1 MSLTIFMWYAQYV
14 YRFTLKKILT
24 LEININIENE
34 ILFLHTENSRQ
45 HPIHVNASH
54 YEVGI
59 SIRRQFSLSIRYREW
74 IISSRPIE
82 CPKYTVGSLRKI
94 LQLVYFQKT
103 FFVCVAFY
111 YLMVCDFKTVL
122 NSGTLL
128 WSLHVIAWKKRT
140 WKNSYYL
147 SFVLFP
153 KNEYT
158 NIHKIMIKLVP
169 FFLPLTVTSIDP
181 K

>member
-1 MSLTIFMWYAQYV
+1 MINIRIYKLKKNTCSVKLIYTTNRCIYKFMSLTIFMWYAQYV
-14 YRFTLKKILT
+14 YWFTLKKILT

-94 LQLVYFQKT
+94 LQLVYFQKH
-103 FFVCVAFY
+103 FLY
-111 YLMVCDFKTVL
+111 
-122 NSGTLL
+122 
-128 WSLHVIAWKKRT
+128 AW
-140 WKNSYYL
+140 
-147 SFVLFP
+147 
-153 KNEYT
+153 
-158 NIHKIMIKLVP
+158 P
-169 FFLPLTVTSIDP
+169 FIIWWYVTSRLC
-181 K
+181 